1 MPIIECEH
9 CGEGSDLAGSQKELG
24 IELLENN
31 RRYAEGFEHADT
43 PASPRMKVAVLT
55 CMDAR
60 IDVHKI
66 FGLQIG
72 DAHVIRNAGGSLTE
86 DTTRSLLVSS
96 LLGAEEVLVVHHT
109 DCRMRAFT
117 EEELRAEVA
126 MKTDAI
132 PPFELGALPDLER
145 SVRDAV
151 AGIDE
156 NPLLIFERV
165 RGYVYD
171 VTSGLLRH
179 LAG

>member
-1 MPIIECEH
+1 MTFV
-9 CGEGSDLAGSQKELG
+9 D
-24 IELLENN
+24 ELLVNN
-31 RRYAEGFEHADT
+31 RRYADGFNHAET
-43 PASPRMKVAVLT
+43 PSSPRMKVAILT

-60 IDVHKI
+60 IDVHKV

-117 EEELRAEVA
+117 EKELRAEVVS
-126 MKTDAI
+126 KI
-132 PPFELGALPDLER
+132 GVVPPFELGALPDLDR
-145 SVRDAV
+145 SVRDTV

-165 RGYVYD
+165 RGYAYD